1 MKGGITMAT
10 AKKLPSG
17 NWRCQVYMGKGA
29 DGKAIYKSVTAATK
43 KEAEYEAL
51 QLQLHHKAITQS
63 SAAMTVQEAMNA
75 YIDGREGVISVTT
88 VRGYR
93 TIARNSFHRIQG
105 TQLRKLTPALIQQAV
120 SEEAADHSP
129 KSVHNAYSLML
140 SALKMYHKPLA
151 RDLQDDAVK
160 LPQKQKYQPKVLN
173 TDQVGTLVLATQ
185 GNVMELPILLA
196 LWCCLRES
204 EICGLKW
211 TDIDW
216 EHGRLHVHG
225 AKVLTGTTRVATKA
239 PKTVESDRWLN
250 LDPYLLELLKQAR
263 ETSASEYVTTLVSS
277 SLLRR
282 FKTILRRNQLP
293 DVRFHD
299 LRHSNAS
306 IMAMTGV
313 PQYLAQRRGGWS
325 TPDTMNRIYTHTMES
340 GGSVADEKVNSFFR
354 QILGI
359 SHEISHEVNG

>member
-1 MKGGITMAT
+1 MPT

-29 DGKAIYKSVTAATK
+29 DGKAVYKSVTASTK

-63 SAAMTVQEAMNA
+63 SANMTLREAMNA

-88 VRGYR
+88 LRGYR
-93 TIARNSFHRIQG
+93 TIVANSFPRIMG

-140 SALKMYHKPLA
+140 SALKLYHKPLA
-151 RDLQDDAVK
+151 RELQDDGVK
-160 LPQKQKYQPKVLN
+160 LPQKRKYQPKVLN
-173 TDQVGTLVLATQ
+173 TDQVTTLVLAIF
-185 GNVMELPILLA
+185 GNVMEIPILLA

-216 EHGRLHVHG
+216 EHHRLHVHG
-225 AKVLTGTTRVATKA
+225 ARVLTGTRYAAHKG
-239 PKTVESDRWLN
+239 PKTVESDRWIN
-250 LDPYLLELLKQAR
+250 LHPYLEERLRAAQEST
-263 ETSASEYVTTLVSS
+263 EGEWVTTLTGRSMWK
-277 SLLRR
+277 R
-282 FKTILRRNQLP
+282 FKTILKRNKLP

-306 IMAMTGV
+306 IMALMGV

-325 TPDTMNRIYTHTMES
+325 TPDIMNRTYTHTMEA
-340 GGSVADEKVNSFFR
+340 GGSIADEKVNAFFE

-359 SHEISHEVNG
+359 SHETSHEAEQG

>member
-1 MKGGITMAT
+1 MAT

-29 DGKAIYKSVTAATK
+29 DGKAIYKSVTASTK
-43 KEAEYEAL
+43 KEAEYGAL

-105 TQLRKLTPALIQQAV
+105 TQLRKLTTALIQQAV

-129 KSVHNAYSLML
+129 KSVLNAYSLLL
-140 SALKMYHKPLA
+140 STLRMYHKPLA
-151 RDLQDDAVK
+151 RELVENEIK
-160 LPQKQKYQPKVLN
+160 LPQKQKFQPNVLN
-173 TDQVGTLVLATQ
+173 ADQVATLVLAIQ
-185 GNVMELPILLA
+185 GNIMELPILLA

-216 EHGRLHVHG
+216 EHHRLHVYR
-225 AKVLTGTTRVATKA
+225 ARVLTGRRGTTEKG
-239 PKTVESDRWLN
+239 PKTLESDRWIN
-250 LDPYLLELLKQAR
+250 LDPYLVDRLRAAR
-263 ETSASEYVTTLVSS
+263 EASGGEFVTRLSGSS
-277 SLLRR
+277 MLDRLQ
-282 FKTILRRNQLP
+282 TILRHNGLP
-293 DVRFHD
+293 KIRFHD

-340 GGSVADEKVNSFFR
+340 GGSVADEKVNAFFHR
-354 QILGI
+354 ILDASHDI
-359 SHEISHEVNG
+359 SHDTPAE

>member
-1 MKGGITMAT
+1 MAT

-17 NWRCQVYMGKGA
+17 NWRCQVYLGKGP
-29 DGKAIYKSVTAATK
+29 DGKAIYKSVTASTK

-51 QLQLHHKAITQS
+51 QLQLHHKAISTS
-63 SAAMTVQEAMNA
+63 SANMTVQEAMEA
-75 YIDGREGVISVTT
+75 YITGREGVISVTT
-88 VRGYR
+88 SRGYH
-93 TIARNSFHRIQG
+93 TIARNSFTRIQG
-105 TQLRKLTPALIQQAV
+105 VQLRKLTPALIQQAV

-129 KSVHNAYSLML
+129 KSVLNAYSLL
-140 SALKMYHKPLA
+140 VSTLKMYHKPLF
-151 RDLQDDAVK
+151 RDLEDGDIK
-160 LPQKQKYQPKVLN
+160 LPQKQKYQPNVLN
-173 TDQVGTLVLATQ
+173 TEQVATLVRAI
-185 GNVMELPILLA
+185 GGSVMEIPILLA

-216 EHGRLHVHG
+216 ENGRLHVHG

-239 PKTVESDRWLN
+239 PKTVESDRWIN
-250 LDPYLLELLKQAR
+250 LDPYLLDVLREAQAHS
-263 ETSASEYVTTLVSS
+263 ESEYVTRLSGSS
-277 SLLRR
+277 MWKR
-282 FKTILRRNQLP
+282 FKTILKHNNLP

-325 TPDTMNRIYTHTMES
+325 TPDTMNRVYTHAMEA

-359 SHEISHEVNG
+359 SHETSHEA

>member
-1 MKGGITMAT
+1 MAT

-17 NWRCQVYMGKGA
+17 NWRVQVYMGKGP
-29 DGKAIYKSVTAATK
+29 DGKPTYKSVTASTK

-51 QLQLHHKAITQS
+51 QYQLHHKAVS
-63 SAAMTVQEAMNA
+63 KDSAAMTLREAMNA
-75 YIDGREGVISVTT
+75 YIDSRRGVISVTT
-88 VRGYR
+88 VRGYE
-93 TIARNSFHRIQG
+93 TIVRNNLPG
-105 TQLRKLTPALIQQAV
+105 LMDAQLRKLTPNSIQQAV
-120 SEEAADHSP
+120 SQEAQAHSP
-129 KSVHNAYSLML
+129 KSVANVYSLML
-140 SALKMYHKPLA
+140 STLKMFHRPLY
-151 RDLQDDAVK
+151 RELQDAEIK
-160 LPQKQKYQPKVLN
+160 LPQKQKFQPKVLN
-173 TDQVGTLVLATQ
+173 TDQVATLVLAIQ
-185 GNVMELPILLA
+185 GNIMELPILLA

-239 PKTVESDRWLN
+239 PKTVESDRWIN
-250 LDPYLLELLKQAR
+250 LDPYLLDVLREAR
-263 ETSASEYVTTLVSS
+263 AHSESEYVTKLSGSS
-277 SLLRR
+277 MWKR
-282 FKTILRRNQLP
+282 FKTILRRNNLP

-325 TPDTMNRIYTHTMES
+325 TPDTMNRVYTHAMEA

-359 SHEISHEVNG
+359 SHETSHEA

>member
-1 MKGGITMAT
+1 MPT

-29 DGKAIYKSVTAATK
+29 DGKAVYKSVTASTK

-63 SAAMTVQEAMNA
+63 SANMTLREAMNA

-88 VRGYR
+88 LRGYR
-93 TIARNSFHRIQG
+93 TIVANSFPRIMG

-140 SALKMYHKPLA
+140 SALKLYHKPLA
-151 RDLQDDAVK
+151 RELQDDGVK
-160 LPQKQKYQPKVLN
+160 LPQKRKYQPKVLN
-173 TDQVGTLVLATQ
+173 TDQVTTLVLAIF
-185 GNVMELPILLA
+185 GNVMEIPILLA

-216 EHGRLHVHG
+216 EQGRLHIHE
-225 AKVLTGTTRVATKA
+225 ARVLTGTKKATTKD

-250 LDPYLLELLKQAR
+250 LDPYLLERLKQVR
-263 ETSASEYVTTLVSS
+263 ETSESEYVTPLVASS
-277 SLLRR
+277 ILRR
-282 FKTILRRNQLP
+282 FKTILRHNDLP

-299 LRHSNAS
+299 LRHANAS

-325 TPDTMNRIYTHTMES
+325 TPDTMNRIYTHTMEA
-340 GGSVADEKVNSFFR
+340 GGSEADEKVNAFFR
-354 QILGI
+354 KILDI
-359 SHEISHEVNG
+359 SHETSHEPKID

>member
-1 MKGGITMAT
+1 MAT

-63 SAAMTVQEAMNA
+63 SANMTVQEAMIA

-93 TIARNSFHRIQG
+93 TIARNSFPRIQG

-129 KSVHNAYSLML
+129 KSVLNAYSLLL
-140 SALKMYHKPLA
+140 STLRMYHKPLA
-151 RDLQDDAVK
+151 RELEDDAVK
-160 LPQKQKYQPKVLN
+160 LPQKQKYQPNVLD
-173 TDQVGTLVLATQ
+173 TEQVATLVRAIS
-185 GNVMELPILLA
+185 GNVMEIPILLA

-216 EHGRLHVHG
+216 ERGRLHIHE
-225 AKVLTGTTRVATKA
+225 ARVLTGTSMETTKG

-250 LDPYLLELLKQAR
+250 LDPYLLELLRAAH
-263 ETSASEYVTTLVSS
+263 EDSGSEYVTRLTGRSMWK
-277 SLLRR
+277 R
-282 FKTILRRNQLP
+282 FKTILKRNKLP

-306 IMAMTGV
+306 IMALMGV

-325 TPDTMNRIYTHTMES
+325 TPDTMNRIYTHTMEA
-340 GGSVADEKVNSFFR
+340 GGSVADEKVNAFFH
-354 QILGI
+354 QILDV
-359 SHEISHEVNG
+359 SHETSHEAEQG